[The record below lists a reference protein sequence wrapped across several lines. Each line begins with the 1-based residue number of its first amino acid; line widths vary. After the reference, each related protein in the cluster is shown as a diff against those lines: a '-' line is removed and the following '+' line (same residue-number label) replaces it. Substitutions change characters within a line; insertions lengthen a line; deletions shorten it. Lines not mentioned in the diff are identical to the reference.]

1 MKNTIMGTLLVAFLV
16 AVLAAASS
24 GEIIRLK
31 NGVELHGELVE
42 FNAEQGV
49 TVKRFDNGGII
60 TLRWEHIVE
69 ADATAIKVA
78 HGYGGMEVEP
88 ILVKA
93 KRFLLATGDYV
104 IGVPVE
110 SDRPGVVTL
119 HRLGKNYPYLHSQVK
134 DVETVEVEAQEV
146 YTAQELY
153 DRQVEGAL
161 PETALDHFKLAVF
174 CESIAY
180 YDRALEHFKMA
191 AEQDPDFKPD
201 VVAQKIGQMEVK
213 QAEADATRLLNE
225 IKNRLYKKQFERALA
240 FCDDFA
246 ESFPDSRQMGEL
258 EKLKAKVLTKKT
270 EFYQQKIL
278 TDYFSYLDIIARKVA
293 SDKEIK
299 VEDALAYARD
309 EMGGDVR
316 KKLAGL
322 YVMAEEDIETLWL
335 NRKGGRARTVSYG
348 SGTFL
353 LGEEAKEVPEAES
366 DEEEE
371 EKEEEPAT
379 VDEKLKKKIE
389 AIKKERAKQSKSR
402 RSRLQI
408 DDIGQKPGQW
418 WRNSDTASRKQILVA
433 FYAEK
438 SGDMKIVR
446 VRFRK
451 CRQCNGRG
459 WFESFSVNQDEDKK
473 DPCPVCKTLAIERI
487 VTYK

>member
-1 MKNTIMGTLLVAFLV
+1 MNKTLLGILLAALLVATLSTV
-16 AVLAAASS
+16 AS
-24 GEIIRLK
+24 GEIIRLR
-31 NGVELHGELVE
+31 NGVELHGELIE

-49 TVKRFDNGGII
+49 TVRRFDNGGVI
-60 TLRWEHIVE
+60 TLRWEHIME

-78 HGYGGMEVEP
+78 HGYGGMEAEP

-93 KRFLLATGDYV
+93 KRFLLANGDYV
-104 IGVPVE
+104 IGVTVE

-146 YTAQELY
+146 FTAQELY
-153 DRQVEGAL
+153 DREVGEAL

-180 YDRALEHFKMA
+180 YDRALEHFQMTV
-191 AEQDPDFKPD
+191 EQDPDFKPD
-201 VVAQKIGQMEVK
+201 VVAQKISQMEVK
-213 QAEADATRLLNE
+213 KGEVDATQLLNE

-246 ESFPDSRQMGEL
+246 ETFSDSRQMGEL

-270 EFYQQKIL
+270 EFFQQKIL

-293 SDKEIK
+293 SDKEIRI
-299 VEDALAYARD
+299 EDALAYARD
-309 EMGGDVR
+309 EMGNDVR
-316 KKLAGL
+316 TKLAGL
-322 YVMAEEDIETLWL
+322 YVMADEDIETLWA

-348 SGTFL
+348 TGTFL

-366 DEEEE
+366 EENKEEE
-371 EKEEEPAT
+371 EEEPAT
-379 VDEKLKKKIE
+379 VDEKLRKKIE

-408 DDIGQKPGQW
+408 DDIGQSPEQW
-418 WRNSDTASRKQILVA
+418 WRNSDTDSRKQILVA
-433 FYAEK
+433 FYTEK

-459 WFESFSVNQDEDKK
+459 WFEAYSVNQNEEKK